1 MEKEQSI
8 IIKGIAILML
18 LFYHLFGID
27 NINELCKS
35 FIYIKHLPLA
45 HYLSNA
51 AYPVS
56 FFLILSGYGLT
67 YVYNHQ
73 GLNISKQLK
82 RISKIYVNYWIILAI
97 YISLA
102 AYVRPGYINTDLLH
116 VICNVT
122 AFYCTW
128 NGEVWFLFPYTML
141 SLTAIFIIRKI
152 YSLTTI
158 KRTFTY
164 TLLYIAVFVLLKLIP
179 FPEQRRVLICYMQVI
194 YYIQLLFYFSLGVFM
209 YIMYDHKEVVVATVR
224 KHVPHALKP
233 YHINTI
239 CALLAIMTIKSL
251 FKITIA
257 DGIYAFIFIL
267 LFNRLQINKHL
278 RKALMLLGKYSMQMW
293 MIHTI
298 LCVYLFQDFIYGFK
312 YPIIIFAILVIASFI
327 SAYAISKVTNKV
339 ITIMFSTVFH
349 SSRENNDNNA

>member
-8 IIKGIAILML
+8 IIKGIAILMM

-35 FIYIKHLPLA
+35 FIYINHLPLA
-45 HYLSNA
+45 HYLSHA

-141 SLTAIFIIRKI
+141 SLTAVFIIRKI
-152 YSLTTI
+152 YSFTTI
-158 KRTFTY
+158 KRALTY
-164 TLLYIAVFVLLKLIP
+164 ALLYIAAFILIKVIP
-179 FPEQRRVLICYMQVI
+179 FPEQRRVLICYLQVI

-209 YIMYDHKEVVVATVR
+209 YIMYDHKEVVVATFH
-224 KHVPHALKP
+224 KHIPQALKP

-239 CALLAIMTIKSL
+239 CALLAIITVKSL

-267 LFNRLQINKHL
+267 LFNRLQINRHL
-278 RKALMLLGKYSMQMW
+278 RKALIILGKYSMQMW

-298 LCVYLFQDFIYGFK
+298 LCVYLFHSFIYSFK
-312 YPIIIFAILVIASFI
+312 YPIIIFTVLVTASFI
-327 SAYAISKVTNKV
+327 SAYVISKVANKV
-339 ITIMFSTVFH
+339 TTIMLPAVFP
-349 SSRENNDNNA
+349 SSRDNSDNKS